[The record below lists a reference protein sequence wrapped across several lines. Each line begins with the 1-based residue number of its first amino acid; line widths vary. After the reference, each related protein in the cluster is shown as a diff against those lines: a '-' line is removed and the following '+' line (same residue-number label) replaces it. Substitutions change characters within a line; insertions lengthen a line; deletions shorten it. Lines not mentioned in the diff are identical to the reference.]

1 MKQMKIIHGSGFSER
16 DRLYFIPFI
25 HRNILSSAKSLADA
39 MQRLHIPFSKKQ
51 NLCHALFI
59 SSFEDPSKIDFLS
72 PDCVVAIQSL
82 WEDPGVRT
90 CYSRRREFQLQD
102 STQYYLDNLDRI
114 VTHDFVPTDQDILRV
129 RIPTTGINEYFF
141 DLDSVTFR
149 IVDVGG
155 QRAERRKWIHCFD
168 SVTSIIFLASLSE
181 YDQVLLEN
189 QKESRMEESLAL
201 FCTIISFHGFKR
213 ASFILFLNKKDILE
227 QKVLTSHFS
236 QYYPE
241 YDGPVR
247 DHYMV
252 RDFILKLYMRRTIN
266 SLTTTDGVDKGVDRG
281 VYSHFT
287 TATDTDNIRFVFAAV
302 KDTILKINIQEYI
315 LSWSIWIL
323 LLLQQT
329 PHTQKH
335 HSKYE

>member
-1 MKQMKIIHGSGFSER
+1 MKQMKIIHGTGFSAR

-25 HRNILSSAKSLADA
+25 HRNILSSSKSLTDA
-39 MQRLHIPFSKKQ
+39 MQRLQISFSKTQ

-59 SSFEDPSKIDFLS
+59 SSFEDPERIDFLS
-72 PDCVVAIQSL
+72 SDCVLAIKSL
-82 WEDPGVRT
+82 WEDPGIKL
-90 CYSRRREFQLQD
+90 CYQRRREFQLQD
-102 STQYYLDNLDRI
+102 STEYYLDSLDRI
-114 VTHDFVPTDQDILRV
+114 TSQEYIPTDQDILRV

-201 FCTIISFHGFKR
+201 FSTIISFPGFKR

-227 QKVLTSHFS
+227 QKVLTSHFAHF
-236 QYYPE
+236 YPE
-241 YDGPVR
+241 YDGPTK

-252 RDFILKLYMRRTIN
+252 RDFILKLYMARTVN
-266 SLTTTDGVDKGVDRG
+266 SFAGDKG

-287 TATDTDNIRFVFAAV
+287 TATDTENIRFVFAAV

-315 LSWSIWIL
+315 LS
-323 LLLQQT
+323 
-329 PHTQKH
+329 
-335 HSKYE
+335 

>member
-1 MKQMKIIHGSGFSER
+1 
-16 DRLYFIPFI
+16 
-25 HRNILSSAKSLADA
+25 
-39 MQRLHIPFSKKQ
+39 MQRLNISFCKTQ

-59 SSFEDPSKIDFLS
+59 SSFENPERIDFLTK
-72 PDCVVAIQSL
+72 DCVIAVKSL
-82 WEDPGVRT
+82 WEDPGMRE

-102 STQYYLDNLDRI
+102 STEYYLENLDRI
-114 VTHDFVPTDQDILRV
+114 VTHDYVPTDQDILRV

-201 FCTIISFHGFKR
+201 FSTIISFHGFKR

-227 QKVLTSHFS
+227 QKVLTSHFAH
-236 QYYPE
+236 YYPE

-252 RDFILKLYMRRTIN
+252 RDFILKLYMRRTC
-266 SLTTTDGVDKGVDRG
+266 SETTGHDNNKG

-287 TATDTDNIRFVFAAV
+287 TATDTDNMRFVFAAV

-315 LSWSIWIL
+315 LSWNRK
-323 LLLQQT
+323 QEV
-329 PHTQKH
+329 K
-335 HSKYE
+335 KG